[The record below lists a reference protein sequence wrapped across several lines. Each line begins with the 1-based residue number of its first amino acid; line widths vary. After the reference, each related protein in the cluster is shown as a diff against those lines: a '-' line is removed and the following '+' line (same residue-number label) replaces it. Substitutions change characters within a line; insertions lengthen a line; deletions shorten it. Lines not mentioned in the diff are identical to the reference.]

1 MSISRQFAILNVS
14 KPAGIT
20 SRRVVDRVAHLVR
33 PLKVGHAGTLDPLAT
48 GVIIVCL
55 GKATRLIETIQ
66 QQHKSYQAQF
76 LLGRESDTDDVT
88 GNVTPVAECRALE
101 RADVESALTGFV
113 GRIEQ
118 TPPQFSAV
126 HVDGARAYK
135 KARAG
140 VAVDL
145 APRPVDVYRL
155 ELTRFDYPEVE
166 LAIECGSGTYV
177 RSIGRDLGRALGSG
191 AVMSALVRT
200 RIGPY
205 RLEEA
210 VSLDNLN
217 ERTLDEFLLPPTTAV
232 SKLPQCHATADDVAR
247 IRAGRS
253 IDSTSGFDSP
263 PDASIAVLNADD
275 DLLCLA
281 EFDSATKQLLPRR
294 VFVE

>member
-1 MSISRQFAILNVS
+1 MPVSRQFAILNVS

-20 SRRVVDRVAHLVR
+20 SRRVVDRVTQLVG

-48 GVIIVCL
+48 GVIVVCL

-66 QQHKSYQAQF
+66 QQRKSYHAQF

-88 GNVTPVAECRALE
+88 GNVTPVAECRTIGQAE
-101 RADVESALTGFV
+101 VESALPAFV

-126 HVDGARAYK
+126 HVDGGRAYE

-140 VAVDL
+140 MAVDL

-155 ELTRFDYPEVE
+155 ELTRFAYPEFE

-191 AVMSALVRT
+191 AAMSALVRT

-205 RLEEA
+205 HIEEA
-210 VSLDNLN
+210 VPLDNL
-217 ERTLDEFLLPPTTAV
+217 TPQTIDESLLPTTTAV
-232 SKLPQCHATADDVAR
+232 SELPQYHATADDVAR

-253 IDSTSGFDSP
+253 IDTTSGFDSP
-263 PDASIAVLNADD
+263 PDASIAMLNAND

-281 EFDSATKQLLPRR
+281 EFDPATKQLLPRR
-294 VFVE
+294 VFLD